1 MNNRQNRSLS
11 RKQVTEAEVY
21 KMLKGLKSGAGMLKG
36 TSAASGTAARNF
48 SFTVNGSQ
56 ATAGTTTCH
65 VKPVFVC
72 FLKFKVVKIV

>member
-1 MNNRQNRSLS
+1 
-11 RKQVTEAEVY
+11 
-21 KMLKGLKSGAGMLKG
+21 MLKGLKSGAGMLKG

>member
-1 MNNRQNRSLS
+1 MH
-11 RKQVTEAEVY
+11 

-65 VKPVFVC
+65 NPSKPVFVC